1 MNDGILKASEDQM
14 KTAICPKPSPG
25 QCLLAEHEAQFPQP
39 AHLSSHHS
47 RGHCTQTHCFLQ
59 KTKLFP
65 IPFLCLAHPLLFP
78 CSRGTSTGKPDHP
91 QRHVPHG
98 SLTCCSQ
105 HPLTLLYMYL
115 LNDYGFKS
123 ILPTILYVWG
133 SYLFRLLLY
142 LPLHMGGPF
151 TFVK

>member
-1 MNDGILKASEDQM
+1 MARTHSLPYHEWWHFEGQWGSNED
-14 KTAICPKPSPG
+14 SHL
-25 QCLLAEHEAQFPQP
+25 LLAEHEAQFPQP

-59 KTKLFP
+59 KIKLFP

-78 CSRGTSTGKPDHP
+78 GSRGTSTGKPDHQ

-98 SLTCCSQ
+98 SLTCWSQ
-105 HPLTLLYMYL
+105 YPLTLLRMYL

-133 SYLFRLLLY
+133 SYLFSLPLY
-142 LPLHMGGPF
+142 LSSHGRAIHIC
-151 TFVK
+151 